1 MIDVTLAGR
10 YRLESKIGSGG
21 MTEVWQAQ
29 DSVLERPVA
38 VKILHRHLL
47 SNEVFCQQFRRE
59 GLAAAALLHPN
70 IVAAYD
76 TGDHEGAPYLVTEYL
91 GGGSLAQ
98 LMAAGPLPPA
108 RAAAVGAEVCEALAH
123 AHAAGVLHRD
133 LKPSNIL
140 FTEGGQVKVADFA
153 VGRAALGGDLTATGA
168 LIGTLSYLAPEV
180 LEGREGG
187 PQADLYA
194 LGVVLFKALTGR
206 SPRVAPADLTGMSP
220 GRFQPAH
227 PRDLRPDVP
236 KELDVAVAR
245 ALSPLP
251 EERFADAAEFGRV
264 LRSVAQARPPRAS
277 QPAPATT
284 VMARPV
290 LRDEVTPEPVAAK
303 DSFVRSEGRW
313 LVPVVLLI
321 VAAIAVVYG
330 VLKVSGHVPK
340 VLGGGGD
347 VAASPAKAATQ
358 QEGFSPGGSYDPP
371 PGDGSEHPEL
381 VPLAFDNKP
390 DTDWKTQTYF
400 QANMAGKPGVG
411 VYGDLGSP
419 QTLRQIEV
427 DTPTPGFSATIRW
440 SDDAQTWSP
449 PAASET
455 VDATHTFDVSADGS
469 HRYWMVWLTNLP
481 PAGGGFQAQISEIK
495 ALH

>member
-10 YRLESKIGSGG
+10 YRLDSEIGSGG
-21 MTEVWQAQ
+21 MTAVWQAQ
-29 DSVLERPVA
+29 DAVLERPVA
-38 VKILHRHLL
+38 VKILQRHLL
-47 SNEVFCQQFRRE
+47 SNEVFCEQFRRE

-76 TGDHEGAPYLVTEYL
+76 TGEHDGAPYLVTEYL
-91 GGGSLAQ
+91 GGGSLEQA
-98 LMAAGPLPPA
+98 LAGGPLPPA
-108 RAAAVGAEVCEALAH
+108 RAAAVGAEVCQALAH

-140 FTEGGQVKVADFA
+140 FTEAGQVKVADFG
-153 VGRAALGGDLTATGA
+153 VGLAALGGDLTATGA

-206 SPRVAPADLTGMSP
+206 APRVAPADLTGMTA

-227 PRDLRPDVP
+227 PRDLRPGVP
-236 KELDVAVAR
+236 KDLDAAVAR

-290 LRDEVTPEPVAAK
+290 LPRDDRTPVPEAG

-313 LVPVVLLI
+313 LVPVVLLV

-340 VLGGGGD
+340 VLGGGGG
-347 VAASPAKAATQ
+347 VAASPAKPATRQ
-358 QEGFSPGGSYDPP
+358 VAFSPGGSYDPP
-371 PGDGSEHPEL
+371 PGDGSEHTES
-381 VPLAFDNKP
+381 VPLAFDNNP
-390 DTDWKTQTYF
+390 ATAWKTSTYF
-400 QANMAGKPGVG
+400 QANMAGKSGVG
-411 VYGDLGSP
+411 IYGDLGSA

-449 PAASET
+449 PGVSET
-455 VDATHTFDVSADGS
+455 VDATHTFDVSTAGS

-481 PAGGGFQAQISEIK
+481 PAAGGFQAQISEIK